1 MSVTDAHIHVQP
13 WWELKPAVL
22 DVVRRGRTDLD
33 EIEKINRSPAHL
45 LKRLDADG
53 IERAVLV
60 NYPSPDLMGFTTRVN
75 EYVAEYCAAAPDRLI
90 AMGGVHPRL
99 AEDAAEEVRRAADLG
114 VRALK
119 LHPPHM
125 NVEPNAY
132 LHGLDGL
139 RALYEEAQ
147 RLRLP
152 VMIHT
157 GTSIFPGARS
167 RTGEPMAV
175 DDVAVDFPDLTI
187 ILAHG
192 GRPLW
197 MEQAFFLVRRFP
209 RVYMDVSSIPPRSI
223 LRYFPPAP
231 GGDRGQ
237 GPLRQRLAGARRQEH
252 GREPARL
259 PRARAAA
266 GCGGPDPGG
275 QRARPLPLTRPGREG
290 RPSCRRHRRRPTRLR
305 CLRNQW

>member
-1 MSVTDAHIHVQP
+1 VITDAHIHVQP

-22 DVVRRGRTDLD
+22 EVMTRGRPDVD
-33 EIEKINRSPAHL
+33 ELQKIMKSPTHL
-45 LKRLDADG
+45 LRRLDADG
-53 IERAVLV
+53 IDRAVLV
-60 NYPSPDLMGFTTRVN
+60 NYPSPDLMGFSAKVN
-75 EYVAEYCAAAPDRLI
+75 DYVAEYCRAAPDRLLP
-90 AMGGVHPRL
+90 MGGVHPRF
-99 AEDAAEEVRRAADLG
+99 ASDAAAEVRRAADLG

-125 NVEPNAY
+125 AVEANAY
-132 LHGLDGL
+132 LHGLDAL
-139 RALYEEAQ
+139 RALYAEAE

-175 DDVAVDFPDLTI
+175 DDVAVDFPELTL

-209 RVYMDVSSIPPRSI
+209 RVYMDVSSIPPQAI
-223 LRYFPPAP
+223 LRYFPRLAEIADKVLYGSDWPAP
-231 GGDRGQ
+231 GVLSMAANVRDFRALG
-237 GPLRQRLAGARRQEH
+237 LAPEVLGKILEGNARRLF
-252 GREPARL
+252 P
-259 PRARAAA
+259 
-266 GCGGPDPGG
+266 
-275 QRARPLPLTRPGREG
+275 
-290 RPSCRRHRRRPTRLR
+290 
-305 CLRNQW
+305 